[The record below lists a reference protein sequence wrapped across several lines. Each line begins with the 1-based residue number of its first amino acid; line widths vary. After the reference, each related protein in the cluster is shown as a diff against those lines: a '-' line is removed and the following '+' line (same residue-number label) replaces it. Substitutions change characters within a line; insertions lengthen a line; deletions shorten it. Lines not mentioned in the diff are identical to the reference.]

1 MNASGLQETAAMD
14 LMTTLQRCETR
25 VWDALVEGSSE
36 ADDAALHRDF
46 LGVYPD
52 GFANKDDHV
61 GQLSD
66 GPSVVRY
73 ALSDFRLRKLGH
85 DHAVL
90 SYRAD
95 YLRTGK
101 KAQEAMY
108 VSSIW
113 QREAD
118 GWFNILSQ
126 DTRAED

>member
-1 MNASGLQETAAMD
+1 VNDSDRQNTAATE
-14 LMTTLQRCETR
+14 LMKTLQQCEAL
-25 VWDALVEGSSE
+25 VWDALVNGDFETDS
-36 ADDAALHRDF
+36 AALHRDF

-52 GFANKDDHV
+52 GFANKSDHV
-61 GQLSD
+61 DQLND

-101 KAQEAMY
+101 IAKEAMY

-118 GWFNILSQ
+118 GWLNILSQ
-126 DTRAED
+126 DTPAKD